1 MTSNTKV
8 KTRNAKLKYYVI
20 AALVILAIIGLI
32 IVNSGVMQDA
42 PAKAEIIQPASQD
55 SKSVLSIKGKPTS
68 IGHSI
73 PTKGKIIQPA
83 PQHKIEQLRKSLG
96 LPEHEEEEKGIK
108 QQMEEILKKY
118 PNARFIL

>member
-8 KTRNAKLKYYVI
+8 KMKNARLKYYVI
-20 AALVILAIIGLI
+20 ATLVILAIIGLI
-32 IVNSGVMQDA
+32 IANSGVT
-42 PAKAEIIQPASQD
+42 PAKVEIIQPAPQD

-73 PTKGKIIQPA
+73 PPTKGKIIPPA

-108 QQMEEILKKY
+108 QQMEEILKKH
-118 PNARFIL
+118 PDARFIL